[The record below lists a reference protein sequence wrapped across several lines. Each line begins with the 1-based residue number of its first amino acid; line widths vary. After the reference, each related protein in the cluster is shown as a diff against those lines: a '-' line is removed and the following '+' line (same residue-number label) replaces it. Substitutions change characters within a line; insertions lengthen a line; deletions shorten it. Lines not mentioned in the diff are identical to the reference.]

1 MLELLPSPGPDVVAF
16 RVSGT
21 VTKADVEL
29 AWASLDAALDEAET
43 IGLYAEVVDLGGVTL
58 PGLVED
64 LARGIQAL
72 GEWGRFA
79 RYAVVSDKAWL
90 RTLAK
95 VEGTI
100 LPGIEIRT
108 YTPDESEAAVAWL
121 TAHTAPQSPAA

>member
-16 RVSGT
+16 RVSGK
-21 VTKADVEL
+21 VTKEDVEL

-43 IGLYAEVVDLGGVTL
+43 IGLYAEVVGLDGFTL
-58 PGLVED
+58 AGLVED
-64 LARGIQAL
+64 LARGIKAL

-90 RTLAK
+90 RTLADL
-95 VEGTI
+95 EGKL

-108 YTPDESEAAVAWL
+108 YTPEEAPAAVAWL